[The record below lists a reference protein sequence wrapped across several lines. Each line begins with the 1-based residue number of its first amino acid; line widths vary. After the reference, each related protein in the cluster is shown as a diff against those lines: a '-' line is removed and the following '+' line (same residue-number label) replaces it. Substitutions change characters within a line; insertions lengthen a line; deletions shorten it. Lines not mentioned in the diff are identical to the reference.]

1 MVINTE
7 WWIEENDNLNA
18 TESQSNAEPVAA
30 SGAAEPLL
38 PPSFGATPTEPA
50 LEIRTVALQ
59 TKDSSR
65 VTKCCHGPSMY
76 IFYATT
82 FLSASIGITS
92 LLYAIFVQLVHEE
105 SSFAVKCVLAWLY
118 VVGMISLL
126 SSALGIIGVYSDVW
140 RYSLTLS
147 SYLSLPLA
155 FLHFI
160 VLMMM
165 YFDRRGLLRFMDDKK
180 EELMLNVIMI
190 DFFRASWPLVRF
202 FMVTLCL
209 SDIFR
214 YFLLMRLKLNFETV
228 NYGRGTAGN
237 PGDVNDDALESQ
249 ALIIDNYDNLRDDYK
264 DKYATDKQWVIKT
277 NESTYNDNNP
287 SWLNEDI

>member
-1 MVINTE
+1 MVHSPE
-7 WWIEENDNLNA
+7 WWIEENDNLTA
-18 TESQSNAEPVAA
+18 PETQSNAEPVAA

-38 PPSFGATPTEPA
+38 PPSFGATPPA
-50 LEIRTVALQ
+50 LEVRTAAPQ
-59 TKDSSR
+59 TTDSSR
-65 VTKCCHGPSMY
+65 VTICCHGPSMY

-82 FLSASIGITS
+82 ALSASIGIAS
-92 LLYAIFVQLVHEE
+92 LLYAIFVQLVDGE

-118 VVGMISLL
+118 VVGTISLL
-126 SSALGIIGVYSDVW
+126 SSGLGFIGVYSDVW
-140 RYSLTLS
+140 RYSITLS

-165 YFDRRGLLRFMDDKK
+165 YFDRRGLLRFMDDNKK
-180 EELMLNVIMI
+180 ALMLNFIVI

-202 FMVTLCL
+202 FVLTSCL
-209 SDIFR
+209 SDVFR
-214 YFLLMRLKLNFETV
+214 FFLLRRLKLNFETE
-228 NYGRGTAGN
+228 NYDEGTAGN

-249 ALIIDNYDNLRDDYK
+249 ALINDNYDNLRDDYK